1 MFGERKP
8 FSRALHQSND
18 PQSRRVVIEYFKK
31 QGIPLVENN
40 NQYGVDLLSPDGA
53 VRMELEHRL
62 PWVGEDFPFSEINVP
77 ERKAKFLDDGV
88 TAYAILSRD
97 FSRMGIIEGK
107 DIKPYIVDTNLHL
120 NRNKYVK
127 DGEYFYKIP
136 TEKFK
141 WIAINEKA

>member
-8 FSRALHQSND
+8 FSRALHQSDD

-31 QGIPLVENN
+31 KGIPLVENS

-62 PWVGEDFPFSEINVP
+62 PWVDEEFQFPEINVP
-77 ERKAKFLDDGV
+77 ERKAKFLNDGV

-107 DIKPYIVDTNLHL
+107 EVKQYIVDANLHL
-120 NRNKYVK
+120 NKNKYVK

-136 TEKFK
+136 KSSFRWFCLK
-141 WIAINEKA
+141 